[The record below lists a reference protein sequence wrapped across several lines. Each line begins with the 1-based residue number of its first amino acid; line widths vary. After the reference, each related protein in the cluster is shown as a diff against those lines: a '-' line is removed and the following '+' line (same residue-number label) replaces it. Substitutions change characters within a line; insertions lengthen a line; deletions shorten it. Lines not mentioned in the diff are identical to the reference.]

1 MDEIYEKELETAPS
15 VCDAS
20 GRLSYHGAFG
30 LFMDAASSHADRL
43 GIGIGDLMKKNLFWL
58 TVKTRVEF
66 ISRPSLGK
74 PVTVRTWPEAPEKVR
89 GDRSYE
95 LEQDGEILIA
105 GKTEWTILNFKENRL
120 SSPREIYPESLR
132 FREDSAI
139 TAPFARIPEQFE
151 AYRPYASRTV
161 LSTDIDMGH
170 HMNNVAYLQA
180 LAGSFSTEEWDR
192 LPLQNIDVLF
202 RASCFEGDELQF
214 SRRDA
219 DDSVQIR
226 IARGDQT
233 ILLVNLA

>member
-1 MDEIYEKELETAPS
+1 MRPVYETQAVIVPSLSDHRGLLSVPGIFRLFQDLAAVHAHELE
-15 VCDAS
+15 C
-20 GRLSYHGAFG
+20 GYQ
-30 LFMDAASSHADRL
+30 
-43 GIGIGDLMKKNLFWL
+43 DLLKKDLYWL
-58 TVKTRVEF
+58 TVKTRVE
-66 ISRPSLGK
+66 IRRRPAVGET
-74 PVTVRTWPEAPEKVR
+74 VTLRTWPEAPGKLR
-89 GDRSYE
+89 CNRSYE

-120 SSPREIYPESLR
+120 SSPREIYPEGLR

-151 AYRPYASRTV
+151 SYRPYAFRTV
-161 LSTDIDMGH
+161 RSTDIDMGH

-192 LPLQNIDVLF
+192 LPLRNIDVLF
-202 RASCFEGDELQF
+202 RASCFEGDELVF

-219 DDSVQIR
+219 DDSVQVR
-226 IARGDQT
+226 IARGEQT